1 MRTQQGTG
9 QAFGPEI
16 QCADICDG
24 LSKIGEVL
32 LVSLSLYIF
41 YFT

>member
-24 LSKIGEVL
+24 LNKIGEVL
-32 LVSLSLYIF
+32 LVSLYIF